1 MLSHC
6 KRCAPLVLLLLGGCS
21 LCTGDMTF
29 DEDLVA
35 SFKEYAEEPLKSIR
49 QTKTRGTCSP
59 MIDPATQDSV
69 CQTPPGSGPKPQYN
83 IRRVCPT
90 AHDPQAKC
98 PPSENIKPIV
108 HIITAP
114 DCGGCEKMKGAVNRG
129 TAAREL
135 LKEFDVVHLHGPVQ
149 DWSIRWKEV
158 DHESYVPQ
166 TYFYSRSGRPL
177 NIINSEFDP
186 DFTHDPQL

>member
-69 CQTPPGSGPKPQYN
+69 CQTPP
-83 IRRVCPT
+83 
-90 AHDPQAKC
+90 
-98 PPSENIKPIV
+98 
-108 HIITAP
+108 
-114 DCGGCEKMKGAVNRG
+114 
-129 TAAREL
+129 
-135 LKEFDVVHLHGPVQ
+135 VQ